1 MGLNIYLS
9 CIYYALSISVAQ
21 NHFKDL
27 WYLFY
32 SEQDGQ
38 ILIMKVLPVT
48 PRDIYMQRASNMN
61 GRENKWDIYVLE

>member
-9 CIYYALSISVAQ
+9 FIYYALSISVAQ
-21 NHFKDL
+21 NFFKDL

-32 SEQDGQ
+32 SEQVGQ

-48 PRDIYMQRASNMN
+48 PRDFYM
-61 GRENKWDIYVLE
+61 

>member
-9 CIYYALSISVAQ
+9 CIYYAFSISVAQ
-21 NHFKDL
+21 NFFKDL

>member
-1 MGLNIYLS
+1 MVLNIYLS
-9 CIYYALSISVAQ
+9 CIYYALSINVAQ
-21 NHFKDL
+21 NFFKDL

-48 PRDIYMQRASNMN
+48 PRDFYMQRASNMN
-61 GRENKWDIYVLE
+61 GRKNKWDIYVLE